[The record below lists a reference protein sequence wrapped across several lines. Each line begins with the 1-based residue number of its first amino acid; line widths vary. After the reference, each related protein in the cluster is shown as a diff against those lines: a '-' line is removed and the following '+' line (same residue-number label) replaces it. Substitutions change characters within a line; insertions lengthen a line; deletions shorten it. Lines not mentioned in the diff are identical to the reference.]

1 MIGKEKGVIALLRSD
16 PEIPEF
22 FSYHCY
28 FAPRTIVQQ
37 TERWRAQSGNEFRNQ
52 NRKFYYGTRTER
64 HVCVQHSF
72 SDWHNT
78 PLEFTQPKATRK
90 AKDSTNNDEWCG
102 SISIKTEPVFATA
115 WDRELHTLSRSTV
128 PSVSIRSIFIHARPL
143 LRLSDWIKRGVFVA
157 LCRHQDFGTRAG
169 FHRESICL
177 WRSSYIGLCHHHKI
191 WSRKSF
197 VWGPTDRPAAKQYSQ
212 RKTQRGEHCCLLVNL
227 CSEEIARGIK

>member
-72 SDWHNT
+72 SD
-78 PLEFTQPKATRK
+78 
-90 AKDSTNNDEWCG
+90 
-102 SISIKTEPVFATA
+102 
-115 WDRELHTLSRSTV
+115 
-128 PSVSIRSIFIHARPL
+128 
-143 LRLSDWIKRGVFVA
+143 
-157 LCRHQDFGTRAG
+157 
-169 FHRESICL
+169 
-177 WRSSYIGLCHHHKI
+177 
-191 WSRKSF
+191 
-197 VWGPTDRPAAKQYSQ
+197 
-212 RKTQRGEHCCLLVNL
+212 
-227 CSEEIARGIK
+227 